1 MDTNIKFMVVLQ
13 KLQLSFLKKLG
24 QNINDLGMTNSEFLI
39 LAHLNEN
46 DKEKTQKLGEIAAIT
61 SGTIT
66 YTVNKLLKQGY
77 VTKLPDE
84 NDHRITWVSL
94 TETGR
99 AHYQTLFQQHKIYL
113 DQLLN
118 QFSDQEKLAFIEQ
131 VKYFG
136 KNIDSR

>member
-1 MDTNIKFMVVLQ
+1 MDTNIKFMVVIQ
-13 KLQLSFLKKLG
+13 KLQMSFLKKLG

-39 LAHLNEN
+39 LAHLNEK

-66 YTVNKLLKQGY
+66 YTVKKLLKQGY

-84 NDHRITWVSL
+84 NDHRISWVIL

-99 AHYQTLFQQHKIYL
+99 ARYQTLFQQHKSYL

-118 QFSDQEKLAFIEQ
+118 QFSEQEKLAFIEQ

-136 KNIDSR
+136 KNIESH